1 MKIIKTILLLTVNVA
16 LSSALLRNLKNG
28 NPKTC
33 ASACPVCVQCDT
45 KKGICSVPLTGTT
58 CQFNSLNGVCSSQ
71 GICDISTNVP
81 TVPLQKCQTN
91 FCPSG
96 GSCTIMYL
104 NDGSDCTTA
113 GAPFHSFC
121 INDGCRVVVE
131 ALTKT
136 LPAYNIGCN
145 GLPDNMLCDTNLN
158 VLDGETCQNGICKF
172 PNGQYNGVL
181 P

>member
-1 MKIIKTILLLTVNVA
+1 MIKKIILLLASNLV
-16 LSSALLRNLKNG
+16 LGESYLRNLKKG
-28 NPKTC
+28 LPKTC
-33 ASACPVCVQCDT
+33 VSTCPVCVQCDT
-45 KKGICSVPLTGTT
+45 KKGQCLTPLTG
-58 CQFNSLNGVCSSQ
+58 NSCKVNGLDGICSSK
-71 GICDISTNVP
+71 GICDLPSNGPVVTLKPCQINNC
-81 TVPLQKCQTN
+81 PL
-91 FCPSG
+91 G

-104 NDGSDCTTA
+104 NDGSDCTSV

-136 LPAYNIGCN
+136 LPEYNIGCN

-172 PNGQYNGVL
+172 TNGLYNGL
-181 P
+181 LQ